1 MNLST
6 FLRLAASLAL
16 SLTLPATWAQGFP
29 SKPVKL
35 VVPYAPG
42 GLPDVVARILAQ
54 KLQGPLGQPVVV
66 ENRPGASGARA
77 ASALAQAPADGHT
90 LMLTNGPDFAI
101 APLLTKRLSY
111 DPVKDF
117 TPVSLVGTA
126 PLYLAVNASVKANTI
141 DELIAL
147 AKSKPG
153 VLTYGS
159 AGTGSIHHLTAE
171 AMKEGLGIS
180 ITHIPYRGSSASVPA
195 LIGGQVDMV
204 FAAPP
209 SLLGFVKTGQA
220 KLLAINSA
228 KRSEM
233 APSVPTL
240 GEKIPGFDFTFNV
253 VVVARTGTPPEAV
266 HRLSAE
272 IARIIKT
279 PEVVASLRMA
289 GIDPVGG
296 TPEQLAAAMRK
307 EGDRL
312 TKAAKR
318 ANLQAE

>member
-66 ENRPGASGARA
+66 ENRPGASGASA

-90 LMLTNGPDFAI
+90 LMLTNGSDFAI